1 MANLKDLYA
10 EYGRLMIQMEILNN
24 QTLEIKRQIVEELNK
39 QSIPVEEKQQ
49 EEKK

>member
-39 QSIPVEEKQQ
+39 QENKEVSNAQM
-49 EEKK
+49 